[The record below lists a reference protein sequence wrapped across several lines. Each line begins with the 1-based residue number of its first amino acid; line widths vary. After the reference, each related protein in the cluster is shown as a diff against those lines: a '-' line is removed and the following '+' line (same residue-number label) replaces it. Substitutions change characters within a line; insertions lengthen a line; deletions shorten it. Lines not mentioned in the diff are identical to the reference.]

1 MLKFLIIVGGWSGI
15 PPSHVV
21 SIDTPVRVALSPQDN
36 DEGHDNSL
44 DLMTPPLPWF
54 EFVGSKNSE
63 IAKVLKAGTIKR

>member
-1 MLKFLIIVGGWSGI
+1 
-15 PPSHVV
+15 
-21 SIDTPVRVALSPQDN
+21 LSPQDN